1 MRPRLTRWHTV
12 GLRAAAAVALNVL
25 WLSAYAQSTAAPPS
39 VADAAAQS
47 ASTAPVASQ
56 PIDLA
61 TALRLAGLNDV
72 DLALVRSA
80 QATANAANDA
90 ALLQFFPWLSVGGG
104 YDRHSGATTEVGR
117 IVDESSQISNRG
129 AALNEQLSLG
139 DAVFARLAAQQRAR
153 AAGYDVQASQNDTAL
168 AAAGEYFDL
177 VNAIATADIAAE
189 AVRISQE
196 YADQLDRAY
205 QIGLANHSDLLR
217 VAVQTQRD
225 RVTQRGAEAA
235 VRSAS
240 AALATLLRLDPA
252 IPLEPSER
260 IVSPPTLVPIDTPLA
275 SLVK

>member
-1 MRPRLTRWHTV
+1 M
-12 GLRAAAAVALNVL
+12 
-25 WLSAYAQSTAAPPS
+25 
-39 VADAAAQS
+39 
-47 ASTAPVASQ
+47 
-56 PIDLA
+56 
-61 TALRLAGLNDV
+61 AGLNDV

-90 ALLQFFPWLSVGGG
+90 ALVQFFPWLSVGGG

-117 IVDESSQISNRG
+117 IVEESSEIANRG

-177 VNAIATADIAAE
+177 VNAIATADITAE
-189 AVRISQE
+189 AVRISQQ